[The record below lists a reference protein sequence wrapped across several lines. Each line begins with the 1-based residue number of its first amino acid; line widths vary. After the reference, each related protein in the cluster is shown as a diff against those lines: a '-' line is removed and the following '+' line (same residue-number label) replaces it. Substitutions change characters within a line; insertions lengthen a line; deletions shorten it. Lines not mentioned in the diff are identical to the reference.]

1 MREMPSLGQMSGDSV
16 LQELLLVPC
25 HRLADLLATLPER
38 GKMQCQAPAEPV
50 AIQPQNTVLNP
61 SYRSAHK

>member
-1 MREMPSLGQMSGDSV
+1 
-16 LQELLLVPC
+16 
-25 HRLADLLATLPER
+25 
-38 GKMQCQAPAEPV
+38 MQCQAPAEPV